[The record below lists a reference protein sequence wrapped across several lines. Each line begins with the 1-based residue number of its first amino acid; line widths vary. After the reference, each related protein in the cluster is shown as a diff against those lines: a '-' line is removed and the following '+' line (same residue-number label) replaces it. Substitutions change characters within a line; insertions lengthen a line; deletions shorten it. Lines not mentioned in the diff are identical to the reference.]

1 MELLGKQA
9 AWVLIGQGALAIVLG
24 AIVLTWP
31 GLTVAA
37 FALVWGIYAL
47 VDGIG
52 ELALGA
58 TSAGVPGRG
67 WLIFSGILGIVAGI
81 IVVFNPF
88 MSAAVLTW
96 VLGIW
101 LIVHGVFVFGGGFS
115 LPGNHKWWVVVSGV
129 LLVIAG
135 AIFVANPAE
144 AALSLAFLLGWL
156 AIVWGIFCTV
166 AGIAL
171 MIGAR
176 RVGSQ
181 L

>member
-1 MELLGKQA
+1 LGTGD
-9 AWVLIGQGALAIVLG
+9 L
-24 AIVLTWP
+24 
-31 GLTVAA
+31 
-37 FALVWGIYAL
+37 
-47 VDGIG
+47 
-52 ELALGA
+52 
-58 TSAGVPGRG
+58 
-67 WLIFSGILGIVAGI
+67 
-81 IVVFNPF
+81 
-88 MSAAVLTW
+88 
-96 VLGIW
+96 W
-101 LIVHGVFVFGGGFS
+101 LIVHGVFVFAGGFS

>member
-81 IVVFNPF
+81 IVISLFDMLCSSLLLFHLQPYAFPPSNCRGGK
-88 MSAAVLTW
+88 SA
-96 VLGIW
+96 
-101 LIVHGVFVFGGGFS
+101 S
-115 LPGNHKWWVVVSGV
+115 
-129 LLVIAG
+129 
-135 AIFVANPAE
+135 
-144 AALSLAFLLGWL
+144 AL
-156 AIVWGIFCTV
+156 
-166 AGIAL
+166 
-171 MIGAR
+171 
-176 RVGSQ
+176 
-181 L
+181 